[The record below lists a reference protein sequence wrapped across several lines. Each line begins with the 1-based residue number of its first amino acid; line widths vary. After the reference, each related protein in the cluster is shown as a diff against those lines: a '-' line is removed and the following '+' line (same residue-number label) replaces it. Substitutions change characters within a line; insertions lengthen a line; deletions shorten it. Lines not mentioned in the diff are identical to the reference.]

1 MPIPLSSLGPGP
13 DPPKIIDVL
22 IEIPK
27 DSRIKY
33 EVDSESGLLRVDR
46 VLTVATLYPCNYG
59 FIPGTLEVKS
69 QDPIDV
75 YVLGDTLVPFSLISC
90 YPIGVIFTE
99 DQEGNDS
106 KIVAVPQT
114 KVSPEF
120 SNIKDII
127 DLPAFFRDKLEHFI
141 RHHKDLEAGKFVKQ
155 IRWEGKGIAELTI
168 LQAIKEASRKKI
180 IDK

>member
-1 MPIPLSSLGPGP
+1 MPISLSLLGPGP
-13 DPPKIIDVL
+13 NPPKIIDVL

-33 EVDSESGLLRVDR
+33 EADFESGLLRVDR
-46 VLTVATLYPCNYG
+46 VLSVAALYPCNYG

-90 YPIGVIFTE
+90 YPIGVILTE
-99 DQEGNDS
+99 DQDGNDS
-106 KIVAVPQT
+106 KIIAVPQT

-120 SNIKDII
+120 SKIKDVI
-127 DLPAFFRDKLEHFI
+127 DLPVFFRDKLEHFI
-141 RHHKDLEAGKFVKQ
+141 RHHKDLEAGKFVNQ
-155 IRWEGKGIAELTI
+155 IRWEDKGVAELTI
-168 LQAIKEASRKKI
+168 LQGINRSQQQTSHR
-180 IDK
+180 

>member
-1 MPIPLSSLGPGP
+1 MPISLSSLGPGP
-13 DPPKIIDVL
+13 NPPKIIDVL

-46 VLTVATLYPCNYG
+46 VLTVAALYPCNYG

-90 YPIGVIFTE
+90 YPIGVIF
-99 DQEGNDS
+99 N
-106 KIVAVPQT
+106 
-114 KVSPEF
+114 
-120 SNIKDII
+120 
-127 DLPAFFRDKLEHFI
+127 R
-141 RHHKDLEAGKFVKQ
+141 R
-155 IRWEGKGIAELTI
+155 
-168 LQAIKEASRKKI
+168 SRGQRFKNCCCSANKSLSRI
-180 IDK
+180 FQHQGHN